1 MAKNFRERRWFL
13 FKNEQGDWTH
23 VETSGDKRVT
33 DAQGEFA
40 IEHFSIADPWGII
53 PSGIQ
58 ASIEDSWTLYFAWLQ
73 SRRN

>member
-13 FKNEQGDWTH
+13 YKDQQGEFTQ
-23 VETSGDKRVT
+23 VEIAGEKRVT

-40 IEHFSIADPWGII
+40 IEQFGIVDDWLTL
-53 PSGIQ
+53 PD
-58 ASIEDSWTLYFAWLQ
+58 AVRTAIEDAWTLYFAWLQ